1 MITSHN
7 LIKQRVLIVGS
18 NGMLGQKLCEFYAS
32 KPSEIELL
40 AASAEDSSFIP
51 GLEYLKIDLTKR
63 ESVKEVVYDF
73 VPDLIVNAAAF
84 TNVDQCETQR
94 ELSWKINV
102 KGVEYLAE
110 CSRILECRLI
120 HISSDYVF
128 DGKNGPYQ
136 ETDRPNPISYYG
148 REKLAAEN
156 ALRISGAI
164 YSIVRTNVLYGPV
177 KNGRADFVRWV
188 YDSLKNAK
196 PIRIVND
203 QYNNPTFLEDLVQGI
218 HKIYSYNKD
227 GIYHIGGAEVL
238 HRYDFTLKIAD
249 FFQLDK
255 SLITP
260 ITTAELN
267 QPAPRPLKSGLITL
281 KAQSELNYKATPIY
295 ETLVKM
301 KKDLGL

>member
-1 MITSHN
+1 
-7 LIKQRVLIVGS
+7 LIIGS

-32 KPSEIELL
+32 KSAKVELL

-51 GLEYLKIDLTKR
+51 NIEYVKIDITKR
-63 ESVKEVVYDF
+63 ESVKDVVFDF
-73 VPDLIVNAAAF
+73 VPDLVINAAAF

-110 CSRILECRLI
+110 CARILECRLI

-136 ETDRPNPISYYG
+136 EIDRPNPISYYG

-156 ALRISGAI
+156 ALRISGAM
-164 YSIVRTNVLYGPV
+164 YSIVRTNVLYGPT
-177 KNGRADFVRWV
+177 KYGRADFVKWV
-188 YDSLKNAK
+188 YDSLKNGK

-203 QYNNPTFLEDLVQGI
+203 QFNNPTLIEDLVDGI
-218 HKIYSYNKD
+218 NRIYAYRKE
-227 GIYHIGGAEVL
+227 GIYHIGGAEFL
-238 HRYDFTLKIAD
+238 QRYDFTLRIAD

-260 ITTAELN
+260 ITTAELQ
-267 QPAPRPLKSGLITL
+267 QPASRPLKSGLITL
-281 KAQSELNYKATPIY
+281 KAQSELNYKPTPMY
-295 ETLVKM
+295 ETFVKI

>member
-1 MITSHN
+1 MI
-7 LIKQRVLIVGS
+7 IGS

-32 KPSEIELL
+32 KSAKVELL

-51 GLEYLKIDLTKR
+51 NIEYVKIDITKR
-63 ESVKEVVYDF
+63 ESVKDVVFDF
-73 VPDLIVNAAAF
+73 VPDLVINAAAF

-110 CSRILECRLI
+110 CARILECRLI

-136 ETDRPNPISYYG
+136 EIDRPNPISYYG

-156 ALRISGAI
+156 ALRISGAM
-164 YSIVRTNVLYGPV
+164 YSIVRTNVLYGPT
-177 KNGRADFVRWV
+177 KYGRADFVKWV
-188 YDSLKNAK
+188 YDSLKNGK

-203 QYNNPTFLEDLVQGI
+203 QFNNPTLIEDLVDGI
-218 HKIYSYNKD
+218 NRIYAYRKE
-227 GIYHIGGAEVL
+227 GIYHIGGAEFL
-238 HRYDFTLKIAD
+238 QRYDFTLRIAD

-260 ITTAELN
+260 ITTAELQ

-281 KAQSELNYKATPIY
+281 KAQSELNYKPTPMY
-295 ETLVKM
+295 ETFVKI

>member
-1 MITSHN
+1 MI
-7 LIKQRVLIVGS
+7 IGS

-32 KPSEIELL
+32 KSAKVELL

-51 GLEYLKIDLTKR
+51 NIEYVKIDITKR
-63 ESVKEVVYDF
+63 ESVKDVVFDF
-73 VPDLIVNAAAF
+73 VPDLVINAAAF

-110 CSRILECRLI
+110 CARILECRLI

-136 ETDRPNPISYYG
+136 EIDRPNPISYYG

-156 ALRISGAI
+156 ALRISGAM
-164 YSIVRTNVLYGPV
+164 YSIVRTNVLYGPT
-177 KNGRADFVRWV
+177 KYGRADFVKWV
-188 YDSLKNAK
+188 YDSLKNGK

-203 QYNNPTFLEDLVQGI
+203 QFNNPTLIEDLVDGI
-218 HKIYSYNKD
+218 NRIYAYRKE
-227 GIYHIGGAEVL
+227 GIYHIGGAEFL
-238 HRYDFTLKIAD
+238 QRYDFTLRIAD

-260 ITTAELN
+260 ITTAELQ
-267 QPAPRPLKSGLITL
+267 QPASRPLKSGLITL
-281 KAQSELNYKATPIY
+281 KAQSELNYKPTPMY
-295 ETLVKM
+295 ETFVKI